1 MHVQILTD
9 VAVCSALK
17 IADEDESAY
26 AALQASWKDESMTA
40 EDKVRV
46 AMTWRGTHWGC
57 GR

>member
-1 MHVQILTD
+1 MRGMHVQILTD

-46 AMTWRGTHWGC
+46 TMT
-57 GR
+57 